1 MVNPA
6 RAQPISGTF
15 VATGQSAAF
24 FPLVNPLGV
33 ATFSVK
39 LSSGVATVKL
49 ERSSDSGSTWDD
61 VSADTLGTVASW
73 VLNSTEVVVLVDEP
87 EINTQ
92 YRLNC
97 TAYTSGTVTYRLG
110 QT

>member
-1 MVNPA
+1 MVMPA
-6 RAQPISGTF
+6 KAQPVSGTF
-15 VATGQSAAF
+15 TATGQSSAF
-24 FPLVNPLGV
+24 YPMPG
-33 ATFSVK
+33 TFSVK

-61 VSADTLGTVASW
+61 VSADSLGTVASW
-73 VLNSTEVVVLVDEP
+73 SLNSTEVGVLVDEP
-87 EINTQ
+87 EINIQ